1 MLPLARWRHAH
12 AAVEAIAPGS
22 KHFAHKSQLQV
33 GSFMCSTS
41 SAHARTHARTHTHTH
56 ANTHVHT
63 HTHTHTHTAT
73 QTPRRAST
81 HKHTGIHTHGSYEE
95 TCSQRHGNDA
105 FWNFYFKE
113 DTSGNRGTFKFFTDD
128 VSEWFSQWVNSVAR
142 SDGWQKGG
150 IDMNSPEFQAV
161 VQGLRRDAVPGADA
175 LPTAPASAEDAGIA
189 GKARARPPGSG
200 AITRSSFAA

>member
-1 MLPLARWRHAH
+1 MR
-12 AAVEAIAPGS
+12 
-22 KHFAHKSQLQV
+22 
-33 GSFMCSTS
+33 
-41 SAHARTHARTHTHTH
+41 
-56 ANTHVHT
+56 
-63 HTHTHTHTAT
+63 
-73 QTPRRAST
+73 T